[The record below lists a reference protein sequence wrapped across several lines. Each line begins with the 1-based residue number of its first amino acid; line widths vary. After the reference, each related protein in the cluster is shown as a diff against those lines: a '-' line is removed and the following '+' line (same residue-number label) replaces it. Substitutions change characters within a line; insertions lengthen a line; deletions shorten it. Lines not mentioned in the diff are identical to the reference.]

1 MIETTTMRSS
11 EDIYSYQQQ
20 ALDLLETRRI
30 EGDISYEN
38 YLECK
43 KLLQEQI
50 ADELD
55 TLYRA
60 D

>member
-1 MIETTTMRSS
+1 MIETTTMRSKS
-11 EDIYSYQQQ
+11 DIYSYQQQ
-20 ALDLLETRRI
+20 ALDLLEVRRI

-50 ADELD
+50 ADELN
-55 TLYRA
+55 TLYSS

>member
-1 MIETTTMRSS
+1 MIETTTMRSKS
-11 EDIYSYQQQ
+11 DIYSYQQQ
-20 ALDLLETRRI
+20 ALDLLEIRRI

-50 ADELD
+50 ADELS
-55 TLYRA
+55 TLYSS